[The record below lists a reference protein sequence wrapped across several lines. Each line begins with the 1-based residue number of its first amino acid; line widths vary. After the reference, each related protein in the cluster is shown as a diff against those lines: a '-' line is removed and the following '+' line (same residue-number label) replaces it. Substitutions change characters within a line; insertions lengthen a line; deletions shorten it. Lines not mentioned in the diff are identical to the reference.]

1 MKKLIIGSRQTGK
14 TTLIEKIA
22 NEYNSS
28 EVEVISICQ
37 RYKVE
42 DVKKKN
48 YSDIVDVVR
57 LSSPGN
63 RATVVDN
70 LIATIE
76 AYVDRHSLQLFLI
89 DDIDMFIY
97 DGSDDYVRL
106 FEYLHF
112 HDINFVFSIDSEK
125 DIDLVK
131 VKKALPEID
140 LHVLSDKQLIRVKAG
155 DKLLLGYAL
164 VTVMVVKREDLYTY
178 IVVRF
183 SNGSYESI
191 ELSNREM
198 YSEFAIATL
207 REHLELERLTKTKA
221 INGVITVGVFSDLH
235 GLAEAVDSNVLHS
248 QV

>member
-1 MKKLIIGSRQTGK
+1 MKKIIIGSRQTGK

-28 EVEVISICQ
+28 EIEVISICP

-57 LSSPGN
+57 LLSPSN
-63 RATVVDN
+63 RSTSVDN
-70 LIATIE
+70 LIATI
-76 AYVDRHSLQLFLI
+76 DSHMNIHRPQLFLI
-89 DDIDMFIY
+89 DDIDIFTY
-97 DGSDDYVRL
+97 EGSEDYVKL
-106 FEYLHF
+106 FDYLHF
-112 HDINFVFSIDSEK
+112 HDIDFVFSIDNERCVDFIK
-125 DIDLVK
+125 I
-131 VKKALPEID
+131 KKALPEID
-140 LHVLSDKQLIRVKAG
+140 LHVLSDKQLIRVKVG
-155 DKLLLGYAL
+155 DKLFLGYAL
-164 VTVMVVKREDLYTY
+164 VTVMVVKREVLYTY

-198 YSEFAIATL
+198 YSEFATATL
-207 REHLELERLTKTKA
+207 REDLELERLTRTKA
-221 INGVITVGVFSDLH
+221 IDGVITVGVFSDLY

>member
-1 MKKLIIGSRQTGK
+1 M
-14 TTLIEKIA
+14 
-22 NEYNSS
+22 
-28 EVEVISICQ
+28 
-37 RYKVE
+37 
-42 DVKKKN
+42 
-48 YSDIVDVVR
+48 
-57 LSSPGN
+57 
-63 RATVVDN
+63 
-70 LIATIE
+70 
-76 AYVDRHSLQLFLI
+76 
-89 DDIDMFIY
+89 
-97 DGSDDYVRL
+97 
-106 FEYLHF
+106 
-112 HDINFVFSIDSEK
+112 
-125 DIDLVK
+125 VK

-164 VTVMVVKREDLYTY
+164 ATVMVVKREDLYTY

-221 INGVITVGVFSDLH
+221 INGVITVGVFSDLY
-235 GLAEAVDSNVLHS
+235 GLAESVDSNVLHS